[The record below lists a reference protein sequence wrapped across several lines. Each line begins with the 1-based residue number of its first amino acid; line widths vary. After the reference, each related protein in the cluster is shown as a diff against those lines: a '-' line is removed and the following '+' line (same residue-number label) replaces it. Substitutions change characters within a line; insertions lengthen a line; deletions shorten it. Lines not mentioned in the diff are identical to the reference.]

1 MTVGFLN
8 FCSLIVIINLSNGFV
23 ALICEHKPR
32 HEDPGLAAGEEVTTD
47 KQPEEAHEGDLA
59 DQGSSIPE
67 YGYMGNLCLIPEQG
81 VIIPGVAGHVDQ
93 ALQFCGEQD
102 HQHQDD

>member
-8 FCSLIVIINLSNGFV
+8 FCSLIVIINLSNGYV
-23 ALICEHKPR
+23 ALIGEHKPR

-67 YGYMGNLCLIPEQG
+67 YGLMR
-81 VIIPGVAGHVDQ
+81 V
-93 ALQFCGEQD
+93 FCRIST
-102 HQHQDD
+102 